1 MFNRKS
7 DYALN
12 KKNMASI
19 VYKDAYDN
27 IIQLSVATQCPIK
40 RSEIIY

>member
-27 IIQLSVATQCPIK
+27 VIQLTVDDFS
-40 RSEIIY
+40 SEKE

>member
-19 VYKDAYDN
+19 VYKDAYDCF
-27 IIQLSVATQCPIK
+27 LLGTL
-40 RSEIIY
+40 